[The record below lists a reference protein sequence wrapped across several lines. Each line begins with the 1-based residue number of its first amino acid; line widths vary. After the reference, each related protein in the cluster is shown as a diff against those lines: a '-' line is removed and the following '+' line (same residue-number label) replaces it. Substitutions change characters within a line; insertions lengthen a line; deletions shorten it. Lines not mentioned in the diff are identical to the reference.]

1 MSVPTHTIVKRERG
15 RYAVT
20 MLLPDPPTRGIASGT
35 WLAREVGEVRHSR
48 SAGTLGGRLAWRHL
62 LAPEREFRR
71 MRACAEDLAYEA
83 AERWGYP
90 PR

>member
-1 MSVPTHTIVKRERG
+1 MSAPTHTITKRERG

-20 MLLPDPPTRGIASGT
+20 MLMPSPAG
-35 WLAREVGEVRHSR
+35 WLAREVGEVRHGR
-48 SAGTLGGRLAWRHL
+48 RAGSLGGVLAWRHL

-71 MRACAEDLAYEA
+71 MRDCAEDLAYEA